1 MKTKSICSTLVAGL
15 FAAALA
21 LPTITLAEERGIR
34 VVPIEDAEGN
44 QVGLYQESHAL
55 IVGVSDYTAGW
66 PDLPGVNKDV
76 NLVKNALEKQGF
88 NVVVVMNPNHE
99 GMQKAFNDF
108 INRYGHGVDNRL
120 LFYFAG
126 HGHTL
131 KLAYGGDMGY
141 IVPADA
147 PNPNRDRQGFLAR
160 AMDMERIEVYAKRIE
175 SKHALFLFD
184 SCFSGSIFALS
195 RAVPENISYKTSQP
209 VRQFVTAGSADET
222 VPDESIFRDQFIA
235 ALNGEG
241 DSDGD
246 GYLTGVELGEF
257 LQAKVVNYSQGS
269 QHPQYGRIRNPFLD
283 KGDFVFRLD
292 PKEPETTPDSMNA
305 ATELSE
311 LEATIARL
319 QSEKVQLEKEN
330 AKLQEETRLDP
341 PAQNTTDHND
351 VPQSLDNV
359 AGTALQ
365 RAHNAIKL
373 KRYATALRILKVQA
387 ARGNALAQMMLARM
401 YVEAWG
407 TRRNVVEAYKW
418 MLIASH
424 KNPAA
429 KNALGK
435 LEKHMTRKQI
445 RRARLWV
452 KSRVKKL
459 RRDRR

>member
-1 MKTKSICSTLVAGL
+1 MKSISIIPALLAG
-15 FAAALA
+15 FFTVALA
-21 LPTITLAEERGIR
+21 LPSLTLAEERGIR
-34 VVPIEDAEGN
+34 IVPIEDAEGT
-44 QVGLYQESHAL
+44 QVGLYKESHAL
-55 IVGVSDYTAGW
+55 IIGVSDYTAGW
-66 PDLPGVNKDV
+66 PDLPGVTKDV
-76 NLVKNALEKQGF
+76 NLVKGALEKQGF
-88 NVVVVMNPNHE
+88 NVVVVMNPDHE

-141 IVPADA
+141 IVPADT

-209 VRQFVTAGSADET
+209 VRQFVTAGSAEET

-292 PKEPETTPDSMNA
+292 PKPPEAAPETMSTE
-305 ATELSE
+305 TELSE

-319 QSEKVQLEKEN
+319 QSENVRLEKEN
-330 AKLQEETRLDP
+330 TRLQEDNPT
-341 PAQNTTDHND
+341 PAPALTETDHND
-351 VPQSLDNV
+351 TSKNPELIGV
-359 AGTALQ
+359 TALQ
-365 RAHNAIKL
+365 RAHNAIQL

-387 ARGNALAQMMLARM
+387 ARGETLAQMMLARM

-418 MLIASH
+418 MLLASY
-424 KNPAA
+424 KSPAA
-429 KNALGK
+429 KNALEK

-452 KSRVKKL
+452 KSRVNKL